1 MPTALCR
8 QCQTT
13 IVDYT
18 PVVEAHGHIYC
29 CPNCLRV
36 SRAHATPGVPG
47 TPSCD
52 HCESTI
58 LDSTTLVDRH
68 GHYYCCYNCAA
79 AVSAASRPLVAA

>member
-1 MPTALCR
+1 MSTARCR

-18 PVVEAHGHIYC
+18 TVVDANGHIYC

-36 SRAHATPGVPG
+36 SRAQDTSGVPG
-47 TPSCD
+47 TPACD
-52 HCESTI
+52 HCESAL
-58 LDSTTLVDRH
+58 LDSTTVVDRH

-79 AVSAASRPLVAA
+79 AVIQPQPALVAA